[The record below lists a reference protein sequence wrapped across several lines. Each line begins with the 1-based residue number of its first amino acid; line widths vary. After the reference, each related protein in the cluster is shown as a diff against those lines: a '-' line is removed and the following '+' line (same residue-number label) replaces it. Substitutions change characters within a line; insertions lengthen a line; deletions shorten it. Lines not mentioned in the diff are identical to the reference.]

1 MDMQDRFISRKLL
14 IDFFASD
21 ERISGTMFR
30 AILDIIDSV
39 PDVNNLEQVVYCKE
53 CPMSEPCDINNLRW
67 CVKRGVYVNRYG
79 YCDIGKNKD

>member
-30 AILDIIDSV
+30 VILDIIDSV
-39 PDVNNLEQVVYCKE
+39 PDVNNLEPVVYCKE

-67 CVKRGVYVNRYG
+67 CVKRGVYVNTHG